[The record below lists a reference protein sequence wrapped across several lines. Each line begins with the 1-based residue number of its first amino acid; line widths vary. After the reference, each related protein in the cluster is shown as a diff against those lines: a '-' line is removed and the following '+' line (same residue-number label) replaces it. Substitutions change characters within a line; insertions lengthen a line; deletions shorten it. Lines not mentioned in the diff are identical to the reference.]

1 MLFLKVQIG
10 PRSAVRRPG
19 QGRCGVEFGDG
30 DVGSGGEGV
39 VINAGSGHCTVVCG
53 GREIPCRLRGRLK
66 QGLQT
71 ERTLVVAGDRVRIAP
86 VPGDPAI
93 AVVEEVLPR
102 RNRISRT
109 SSKRERGR
117 REQVMMAN
125 LDQVVVVQSVRQPD
139 PSGGLVDRLLV
150 AAERYEVE
158 GVLCLN
164 KVDLDPA
171 AAAAP
176 AWEHYRATGYEVLRT
191 SVVTGEGIAAFHDR
205 LQGRI
210 SLLLGASGTGKSSL
224 LARATGLELRIGE
237 VTAKTGLG
245 RHTTTQTV
253 LYPLADGGFIADTP
267 GIRGFDP
274 WDVAPIEL
282 RGWFPDFMV
291 PAESCRYDTCLHRD
305 ETDCGVKRAVA
316 RGELPAWRLTAYL
329 GILKDLQEREEV
341 RGPQRRRSP

>member
-1 MLFLKVQIG
+1 ME
-10 PRSAVRRPG
+10 P
-19 QGRCGVEFGDG
+19 GDG
-30 DVGSGGEGV
+30 DGGAGREGV
-39 VINAGSGHCTVVCG
+39 VINAGSGHCTVVCD

-125 LDQVVVVQSVRQPD
+125 LDQVVVVQSVRQPE

-150 AAERYEVE
+150 AAERYGVE

-164 KVDLDPA
+164 KVDLDPV

-176 AWEHYRATGYEVLRT
+176 AWDHYRSIGYLVLPT
-191 SVVTGEGIAAFHDR
+191 SVVTGEGLAAFHDR

-224 LARATGLELRIGE
+224 LARATGLQLRIGE

-245 RHTTTQTV
+245 RHTTTQTE

-274 WDVAPIEL
+274 WDVAPVEL
-282 RGWFPDFMV
+282 RELFPDFTA
-291 PAESCRYDTCLHRD
+291 PAQTCRYDTCLHRD
-305 ETDCGVKRAVA
+305 EPDCGVKRAVA
-316 RGELPAWRLTAYL
+316 AGALPAWRLAAYL
-329 GILKDLQEREEV
+329 AILKDLQEREVV
-341 RGPQRRRSP
+341 RGPQRRRPS

>member
-10 PRSAVRRPG
+10 PRYAGRRPDRE
-19 QGRCGVEFGDG
+19 GRGVEPNDG
-30 DVGSGGEGV
+30 DAGNRGEGV
-39 VINAGSGHCTVVCG
+39 VINAGSGHCTVVCD

-125 LDQVVVVQSVRQPD
+125 LDQVVVVQSVRQPE

-150 AAERYEVE
+150 AAERYGVE

-176 AWEHYRATGYEVLRT
+176 AWDHYHAMGYLVLRT
-191 SVVTGEGIAAFHDR
+191 SVVSGEGIEAFRDR

-224 LARATGLELRIGE
+224 LARATGLVLRIGE

-245 RHTTTQTV
+245 RHTTTQTE
-253 LYPLADGGFIADTP
+253 LYPLGNGGFIADTP

-274 WDVAPIEL
+274 WDVSPIEL
-282 RGWFPDFMV
+282 REWFPDFTA
-291 PAESCRYDTCLHRD
+291 PAQTCRYDTCLHRD
-305 ETDCGVKRAVA
+305 EPDCGVKRAVA
-316 RGELPAWRLTAYL
+316 SGELPAWRLAAYL
-329 GILKDLQEREEV
+329 GILKDLQERDVV
-341 RGPQRRRSP
+341 RGPQRRRSS